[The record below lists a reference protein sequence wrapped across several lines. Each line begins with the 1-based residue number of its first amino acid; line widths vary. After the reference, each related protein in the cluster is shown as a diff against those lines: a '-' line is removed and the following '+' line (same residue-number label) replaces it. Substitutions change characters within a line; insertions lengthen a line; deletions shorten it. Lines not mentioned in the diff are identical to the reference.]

1 MSIDAYAQ
9 RFHRLRVNPRTGG
22 FSPHKPCMLLA
33 VLALAEAGAL
43 SENRIVFAPPLL
55 ERYRAFFEAV
65 RAEGDHVNAYFPF
78 FHLRG
83 DGFWHLVPLP
93 GRAAV
98 LAAMKTARSFR
109 DVEENIAY
117 ACLDDELHALIL
129 DSAARAVLRESL
141 VSRWFPD
148 KRERLLRV
156 VDVERSTGQYEVRLR
171 GLAEGKDVRLDEV
184 PYIEKARASGFRRT
198 VVEAYDFRCAAS
210 GWRILLPDG
219 QIMVEAAHLI
229 PFAVSRDDDPR
240 NGIALTPSYHW
251 ALDKNLI
258 APGPDLRWHVA
269 KMLDPRLR
277 DNHALLEL
285 EGKDLLLP
293 RNGKYQPRRDAL
305 EYRLKHLR
313 E

>member
-1 MSIDAYAQ
+1 
-9 RFHRLRVNPRTGG
+9 
-22 FSPHKPCMLLA
+22 
-33 VLALAEAGAL
+33 LAEAGAL

>member
-1 MSIDAYAQ
+1 
-9 RFHRLRVNPRTGG
+9 
-22 FSPHKPCMLLA
+22 MLLA

>member
-1 MSIDAYAQ
+1 M
-9 RFHRLRVNPRTGG
+9 
-22 FSPHKPCMLLA
+22 
-33 VLALAEAGAL
+33 AEAGAL